1 MLARDYLEKTD
12 AGRAMR
18 SCLLEMKVTKK
29 KTYID
34 ILISKNE
41 LVKFIIKHLLF
52 RAPSFTMFIVWSS
65 LSLLSAA

>member
-1 MLARDYLEKTD
+1 MLARDYHEKTD

-18 SCLLEMKVTKK
+18 ICLLEMKVTKK

-41 LVKFIIKHLLF
+41 LVKFIKDKINQ
-52 RAPSFTMFIVWSS
+52 
-65 LSLLSAA
+65 